1 MAEAATTGTW
11 VDPYPAFNF
20 QVMIG
25 GEAVA
30 HFTECSR
37 LVIDVATTEYREGGQ
52 SQVVHQIPTITTYH
66 DITLRYGLTA
76 STTMWDW
83 FVATTHGAVQRKN
96 VTIFLLN
103 AAGSAPVMQWDLI
116 NAFPKR
122 WSGALLKA
130 TAREVAIEEVVLAF
144 ESVGRGA

>member
-11 VDPYPAFNF
+11 VDPYLAFNF

-30 HFTECSR
+30 HFTECSK
-37 LVIDVATTEYREGGQ
+37 LVIDVATAEYREAGQ
-52 SQVVHQIPTITTYH
+52 SQVVHQIPTITSYR
-66 DITLRYGLTA
+66 DITLSYGLTA

-83 FVATTHGAVQRKN
+83 FQTTVRGEVQRKN

-103 AAGSAPVMQWDLI
+103 SAGSAPVMQWDLI
-116 NAFPKR
+116 NAFIKR
-122 WSGALLKA
+122 WSGAFLNA
-130 TAREVAIEEVVLAF
+130 SAPEVAIAEVVLGF
-144 ESVGRGA
+144 ESVGVGA